1 MKQREACPVAPLVR
15 EARRLERKCIEADE
29 ARNSVE
35 STEAENEL
43 NAVRVAISYLRP
55 QSSIGARFML
65 ELIEIHADS
74 MLDDDGRQ
82 ENLNAIQRMK
92 GALSEWAAT
101 QEQQREAA

>member
-1 MKQREACPVAPLVR
+1 MKQRETCPVAPLVR

-29 ARNSVE
+29 AGNSM
-35 STEAENEL
+35 EAENAL
-43 NAVRVAISYLRP
+43 NSVRDAISHSRP
-55 QSSIGARFML
+55 RSSIDAQYMI